1 MSPAALMLT
10 LSPACRATDDGADAA
25 DSRAI
30 SPASKARRGSAVGGA
45 VAREFAEYLRTRLL

>member
-10 LSPACRATDDGADAA
+10 LSPACRATDDA